1 MFKWLTNLFT
11 SNVEVAKDEAKSIE
25 KTISAVAGVKKV
37 ETKVEKIVEVEAKTV
52 KATKASLSKLTK
64 QGLEDFA
71 LTNYNVDI
79 DKRKKKAELVAEV
92 LKLAKNAK

>member
-1 MFKWLTNLFT
+1 MFKWLTSLFT
-11 SNVEVAKDEAKSIE
+11 GNVEAAKDEAKSIE

-71 LTNYNVDI
+71 LAKYNVDI
-79 DKRKKKAELVAEV
+79 DKRKKKADLVAEV

>member
-1 MFKWLTNLFT
+1 MFKWLTNVFT

-25 KTISAVAGVKKV
+25 KTISAITGVKKV
-37 ETKVEKIVEVEAKTV
+37 ETKVEKIVEVEVTSV

-79 DKRKKKAELVAEV
+79 DKRKKKADLVAEV